1 VEFFINTKT
10 QLATY
15 INEET
20 DVPNKKNFKKKKKKK
35 FKKKK
40 KKIVQKNKEKTSKYE
55 IN

>member
-1 VEFFINTKT
+1 MEFFINTKT

-20 DVPNKKNFKKKKKKK
+20 DVPNKKNFKKKKKK
-35 FKKKK
+35 
-40 KKIVQKNKEKTSKYE
+40 IVQKNKEKTSKYE